1 MTNCEIIL
9 YGLSSE
15 EQLKYLK
22 ELIDQIDYNGSNNIV
37 IQCLVPVFR
46 DSYYLIHDNKE
57 LLIRLIDVK
66 QLTNEFIYFTE
77 NYIPI
82 AKKYFKNL
90 DYQAESV
97 LLFSNNYLNGLLQ
110 KIKDDKNNLIP
121 RKLKLKQLSKL

>member
-46 DSYYLIHDNKE
+46 HLIIKIFEKDSYY
-57 LLIRLIDVK
+57 
-66 QLTNEFIYFTE
+66 T
-77 NYIPI
+77 
-82 AKKYFKNL
+82 
-90 DYQAESV
+90 
-97 LLFSNNYLNGLLQ
+97 
-110 KIKDDKNNLIP
+110 
-121 RKLKLKQLSKL
+121 

>member
-1 MTNCEIIL
+1 
-9 YGLSSE
+9 
-15 EQLKYLK
+15 LKK
-22 ELIDQIDYNGSNNIV
+22 IV
-37 IQCLVPVFR
+37 I
-46 DSYYLIHDNKE
+46 IHDNKE